1 MELEHRVGFGHTG
14 GFEVHIRYGRRRL
27 HSAYGH
33 DPSSAGLR
41 LELRAVTLPEGTPV
55 QLEIQALGRRWLV
68 PAVVTCRDRRTI
80 AVRFLEP
87 QPDLAADLTRVAALP
102 PPGSVRARVRLPLLN
117 RASH

>member
-1 MELEHRVGFGHTG
+1 MESEHRVGPGHTG

-33 DPSSAGLR
+33 DPSSAGLH

-55 QLEIQALGRRWLV
+55 QLEVQTLGRRWLV
-68 PAVVTCRDRRTI
+68 PAVVTRRDGRAI
-80 AVRFLEP
+80 VVRFLEP
-87 QPDLAADLTRVAALP
+87 QPELAADLTRAATLL
-102 PPGSVRARVRLPLLN
+102 PPGSVRAPARLPLLN